1 MCKKSKIFWGEGYL
15 FPLRV
20 GEEKW
25 PSPGL
30 SAIKQSADDRLLR
43 NMQTLFWMLSE
54 KLWILCWRELC
65 KEGQLVHA
73 VSFKYMIPYRF
84 QELSKEARE
93 IKSAGEDAENVE
105 KGRCRKGTVPNQWEL
120 KPKNKCVCKWRAES
134 ATMLVE

>member
-20 GEEKW
+20 GEETW

-30 SAIKQSADDRLLR
+30 SAIKQSADDGLLG
-43 NMQTLFWMLSE
+43 NMQTLFWMLSD

-65 KEGQLVHA
+65 KEGQLVPA

-84 QELSKEARE
+84 QELSKEAR
-93 IKSAGEDAENVE
+93 
-105 KGRCRKGTVPNQWEL
+105 
-120 KPKNKCVCKWRAES
+120 
-134 ATMLVE
+134 

>member
-1 MCKKSKIFWGEGYL
+1 MCKKSKIFGGEGYL

-30 SAIKQSADDRLLR
+30 SAIKQSADDGLLR

-65 KEGQLVHA
+65 KEGQLVPA

-84 QELSKEARE
+84 QELSKSKINKVCRGGCR
-93 IKSAGEDAENVE
+93 K
-105 KGRCRKGTVPNQWEL
+105 CRKGEVQKRDCSKSVRARAQEQV
-120 KPKNKCVCKWRAES
+120 CV
-134 ATMLVE
+134 